1 MIINKAMILAA
12 GRGERMRPLTDICPK
27 PLISVDG
34 APMIDHILD
43 HLEEIGVKDVVVNT
57 SYLGDM
63 LHEHLANRSS
73 PTIHFSDEERPL
85 ETGGGVV
92 KALPAFGKDPFFVI
106 NGDVVWSD
114 KKNNCLKELST
125 AWKKGMKALLLMVP
139 KDSAQGYQGD
149 GDYSMNAKGTLKR
162 RAIGKKAKYVFS
174 GIQILDPSIFKDL
187 EPGCFSLKAVY
198 DSLEDKGELY
208 GLEHK
213 GLWFHVGTPE
223 HLSSTREWFE
233 HHKDQQRDQL
243 KEKPA

>member
-63 LHEHLANRSS
+63 LHKHLEGKTS
-73 PTIHFSDEERPL
+73 PHIHFSDEERPL
-85 ETGGGVV
+85 ETGGGVF
-92 KALPAFGKDPFFVI
+92 KALHALGEEPFFVI

-114 KKNNCLKELST
+114 QKSNCLKELSIH
-125 AWKKGMKALLLMVP
+125 WKKDMKALLLMVP
-139 KDSAQGYQGD
+139 TENARGYQGD
-149 GDYSMNAKGTLKR
+149 GDYTLHQNGHLTQR
-162 RAIGKKAKYVFS
+162 EAEKKAPYVFS
-174 GIQILDPSIFKDL
+174 GIQILHPCIFKDL

-198 DSLEDKGELY
+198 DLLEEKKELY

-233 HHKDQQRDQL
+233 QNRDQI
-243 KEKPA
+243 KGTTA

>member
-63 LHEHLANRSS
+63 LHEHLEGRSS

-85 ETGGGVV
+85 ETGGGVF
-92 KALPAFGKDPFFVI
+92 KALPAFGQDPFFVI

-114 KKNNCLKELST
+114 QKNNCLKELST

-139 KDSAQGYQGD
+139 TERAQGYQGD
-149 GDYSMNAKGTLKR
+149 GDYDITDAVGTLKR
-162 RAIGKKAKYVFS
+162 RESGQKARYVFS
-174 GIQILDPSIFKDL
+174 GIQILDPSVFNDL
-187 EPGCFSLKAVY
+187 KPGCFSLKAVY
-198 DSLEDKGELY
+198 DLLEEKKELY

-233 HHKDQQRDQL
+233 HHKNQH
-243 KEKPA
+243 KEKSA

>member
-12 GRGERMRPLTDICPK
+12 GRGERMRPLTDTCPK

-63 LHEHLANRSS
+63 LHEHLEKRAS
-73 PTIHFSDEERPL
+73 PTIHFSDEDRPL

-92 KALPAFGKDPFFVI
+92 KALPAFGEEPFFVI

-114 KKNNCLKELST
+114 QKANCLKELSQS
-125 AWKKGMKALLLMVP
+125 WKKDMQALLLMVP
-139 KDSAQGYQGD
+139 LDKARGYQGD
-149 GDYSMNAKGTLKR
+149 GDYNMNSHGVLRQKEPGE
-162 RAIGKKAKYVFS
+162 KATYVFS
-174 GIQILDPSIFKDL
+174 GIQILRPSIFKGL
-187 EPGCFSLKAVY
+187 EPGRFSLKAVY
-198 DSLEDKGELY
+198 DGLEEKGELY
-208 GLEHK
+208 GLELK

-223 HLSSTREWFE
+223 HLASTREWFE
-233 HHKDQQRDQL
+233 QHKDQHG
-243 KEKPA
+243 EKSA